1 MGNCTSDHHWK
12 KTSFT
17 TLLERDHSTF
27 NARAIETVNTTSYST
42 SQLTYLQNITEAKPI
57 SPCAPSNANSTVFT
71 SGPLLFATLASERP
85 MMPSHMPS
93 TFASA
98 AAGQSSGRDARTGR
112 GEGRGSG
119 DWYVAFFESSSA
131 LRYLSLMSSSL
142 TSSAIFLIR
151 IVLLG
156 LCAIHKSPLLF
167 EL

>member
-1 MGNCTSDHHWK
+1 
-12 KTSFT
+12 
-17 TLLERDHSTF
+17 
-27 NARAIETVNTTSYST
+27 
-42 SQLTYLQNITEAKPI
+42 
-57 SPCAPSNANSTVFT
+57 
-71 SGPLLFATLASERP
+71 

-131 LRYLSLMSSSL
+131 LRYLSLMSSSM
-142 TSSAIFLIR
+142 TSGAIFLIR
-151 IVLLG
+151 IVLLD
-156 LCAIHKSPLLF
+156 LCAIHKSALLF